1 MEKLDFGTKLIEVR
15 KAKGLTQDEVAEK
28 CKITV
33 RTIQRIESGLVTPR
47 AFTIKIISETLGFDF
62 FETSNTGYE
71 VCTENQ
77 NSNLENHKV
86 LWYLKDLFNLK
97 TNAMKKISILSTSL
111 LMIGFIFAFIIETK
125 AQSENPKNLKS
136 LTIQFNEDNS
146 IKRIETAFTNNLTLD
161 SLVSIK
167 NELKTRRITVNYK
180 MIEFDSSNHLL
191 KIDCEV
197 NCNDGF
203 SGGFSIGY
211 LNGENKNKR
220 FGFYRDYSKNPK
232 SPFGTGLIDKK

>member
-33 RTIQRIESGLVTPR
+33 RTIQRIESGIVTPR
-47 AFTIKIISETLGFDF
+47 AFTIKVISENLGFDF
-62 FETSNTGYE
+62 FETSNTGFE
-71 VCTENQ
+71 VHTENQ

-111 LMIGFIFAFIIETK
+111 LMIGFIFVFIIETK
-125 AQSENPKNLKS
+125 AQSENHKNFKS

-146 IKRIETAFTNNLTLD
+146 VKRIEAAFTNNLTLD
-161 SLVSIK
+161 SLIRIK
-167 NELKTRRITVNYK
+167 NELKVRGITVNYK
-180 MIEFDSSNHLL
+180 KYEFDAGNHLL

-197 NCNDGF
+197 NCNDGYNGSF
-203 SGGFSIGY
+203 AIGL
-211 LNGENKNKR
+211 LNAENKDKR
-220 FGFYRDYSKNPK
+220 FGFYRDYSKN
-232 SPFGTGLIDKK
+232 SVSHFGTGLIDKN